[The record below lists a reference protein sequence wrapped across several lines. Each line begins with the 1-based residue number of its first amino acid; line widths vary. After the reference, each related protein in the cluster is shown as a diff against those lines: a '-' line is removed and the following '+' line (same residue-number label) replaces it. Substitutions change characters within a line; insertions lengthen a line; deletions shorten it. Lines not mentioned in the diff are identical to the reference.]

1 MSKNEKKIQV
11 SINLEFCSNMKQI
24 SVQFHMLH
32 EFQLN
37 NCILMHYVSTQEH
50 IVDIVIKLETPK
62 KII

>member
-1 MSKNEKKIQV
+1 
-11 SINLEFCSNMKQI
+11 MKQI
-24 SVQFHMLH
+24 SVQFHLLH

-37 NCILMHYVSTQEH
+37 NHILMHYVSTQEH